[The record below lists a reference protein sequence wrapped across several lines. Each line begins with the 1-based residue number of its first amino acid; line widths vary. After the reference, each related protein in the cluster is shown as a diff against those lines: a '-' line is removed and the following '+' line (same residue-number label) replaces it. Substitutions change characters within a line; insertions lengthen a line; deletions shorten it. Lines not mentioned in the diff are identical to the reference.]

1 MNMPRN
7 GFPDTLVTAA
17 RALASGDF
25 SSHELVSDCLARIE
39 AGRHLNAFV
48 SVDAERALAAA
59 SAADRRP
66 ADERGPLNGL
76 PIAIKDIFCQTGVRT
91 TAGSRMLENWRAPY
105 DATVIERLTA
115 AGAVLLGKTN
125 MDEFAMGSSGENS
138 YFGATR
144 NPWNDRHVPGGSSSG
159 SAAAVAAGMVPAA
172 LGTDTGG
179 SIRQPAA
186 FCGLTGLKPTY
197 GRVSRWGMIAFASS
211 LDQAGPMAW
220 DADDLALLLNVMAG
234 VDRRD
239 STSVDEVVPDYTAG
253 LTTSIRGLRI
263 GLPDDLLGD
272 DVGAEVRATVEATRR
287 VFEGLGATI
296 VPVAL
301 PTALAGVPA
310 YYVLAP
316 AEASANLARFDGVRF
331 GHRCADPKSL
341 EDLYLRSRSEGFGA
355 EVKRRIL
362 TGTYALSVGYYDA
375 YYLQAQ
381 KIRRL
386 IRDEFLAA
394 FTQVDAILA
403 PTTPSPAFALGEKTD
418 DPVSMYLQDVFTIP
432 ANLAGIPGLS
442 MPAGM
447 SGDLPLGV
455 QLLGPHFGE
464 GTLLTLAHAFQ
475 QETDHHLRRPGAA
488 A

>member
-1 MNMPRN
+1 MTTL
-7 GFPDTLVTAA
+7 PDTLGKAA
-17 RALASGDF
+17 QALHSGDL
-25 SSHELVSDCLARIE
+25 SSHELVSAYVARIE
-39 AGRHLNAFV
+39 ANRQLNAFV
-48 SVDAERALAAA
+48 SLDAERALEAAA
-59 SAADRRP
+59 AADRRP
-66 ADERGPLNGL
+66 RAERGPLNGL
-76 PIAIKDIFCQTGVRT
+76 PIAIKDIFCQAGVRT
-91 TAGSRMLENWRAPY
+91 TAGSRMLENWHAPY
-105 DATVIERLTA
+105 DAAVIERLKA

-125 MDEFAMGSSGENS
+125 MDEFAMGSSGES
-138 YFGATR
+138 SHFGATR
-144 NPWNDRHVPGGSSSG
+144 NPWSETQVPGGSSSG
-159 SAAAVAAGMVPAA
+159 SAAAVAAGLAPAA

-220 DADDLALLLNVMAG
+220 DAADLALLLKVMAG

-239 STSVDEVVPDYTAG
+239 STSVDEPVPDYTAHLEG
-253 LTTSIRGLRI
+253 SIRGLRI
-263 GLPDDLLGD
+263 GLPTDLLGD
-272 DVGAEVRATVEATRR
+272 DVDAEVRATVDACRK
-287 VFEGLGATI
+287 VFESLGATI
-296 VPVAL
+296 VPVSL

-331 GHRCADPKSL
+331 GHRCADPKNL
-341 EDLYLRSRSEGFGA
+341 EDLYSRSRSEGFGA

-394 FTQVDAILA
+394 FTQVDAMLA
-403 PTTPSPAFALGEKTD
+403 PTTPQAAFALGENID
-418 DPVSMYLQDVFTIP
+418 DPVAMYLQDVFTIP
-432 ANLAGIPGLS
+432 ANLAGIPALS
-442 MPAGM
+442 MPGGM

-464 GTLLTLAHAFQ
+464 ATLLKLAHAFQ
-475 QETDHHLRRPGAA
+475 QETEHHLRRPGRVAA
-488 A
+488 

>member
-1 MNMPRN
+1 MSRASEQL
-7 GFPDTLVTAA
+7 PDTLGKAA
-17 RALASGDF
+17 KALTSGDL
-25 SSHELVSDCLARIE
+25 SSAELTRACLGRIE

-48 SVDAERALAAA
+48 SIDAERALEAAV
-59 SAADRRP
+59 AADRRP
-66 ADERGPLNGL
+66 TAERGPLNGI
-76 PIAIKDIFCQTGVRT
+76 PIAIKDIFCQSGVRT
-91 TAGSRMLENWRAPY
+91 TAGSRMLENWHAPY

-125 MDEFAMGSSGENS
+125 MDEFAMGSSGETS
-138 YFGATR
+138 HFGATR
-144 NPWNDRHVPGGSSSG
+144 NPWNEQHVPGGSSSG
-159 SAAAVAAGMVPAA
+159 SAAAVAAGMAPAA

-197 GRVSRWGMIAFASS
+197 GRVSRYGMIAFASS

-220 DADDLALLLNVMAG
+220 DAADLALLLNVIAG
-234 VDRRD
+234 VDARD
-239 STSVDEVVPDYTAG
+239 STSVDEPVPDYTAQ
-253 LTTSIRGLRI
+253 LSASIRGLRL
-263 GLPDDLLGD
+263 GLPEELLGD
-272 DVGAEVRATVEATRR
+272 DVHAEVRAAVDASRR
-287 VFEGLGATI
+287 VYESLGATV
-296 VPVAL
+296 VPVSL

-375 YYLQAQ
+375 YYLRAQ

-394 FTQVDAILA
+394 FTQVDAMLA
-403 PTTPSPAFALGEKTD
+403 PTTPTPAFALGDKLD
-418 DPVSMYLQDVFTIP
+418 DPVAMYLQDVFTIP
-432 ANLAGIPGLS
+432 ANLAGIPALS

-447 SGDLPLGV
+447 SGDLPIGI

-464 GTLLTLAHAFQ
+464 STLLQLAHAFQ
-475 QETDHHLRRPGAA
+475 QATDHHLRRPGAA

>member
-1 MNMPRN
+1 MSA
-7 GFPDTLVTAA
+7 DSTLAGWAA
-17 RALASGDF
+17 RLGSGEISCRELAA
-25 SSHELVSDCLARIE
+25 DCLARIE
-39 AGRHLNAFV
+39 QGAHLNAFV
-48 SVDAERALAAA
+48 SVDSQRVLDVAAERDAIPRA
-59 SAADRRP
+59 
-66 ADERGPLNGL
+66 ERGPLHGL
-76 PIAIKDIFCQTGVRT
+76 PIAIKDIFCQAHTRT
-91 TAGSRMLENWRAPY
+91 TAGSRMLEQWRAPY
-105 DATVIERLTA
+105 SAHVIERLEA

-138 YFGATR
+138 HFGATR
-144 NPWNDRHVPGGSSSG
+144 NPWDDSRVPGGSSSG

-220 DADDLALLLNVMAG
+220 TAEDLAMLLGVIAG
-234 VDRRD
+234 CDTRD
-239 STSVDEVVPDYTAG
+239 STSVDAPVDDYSKALSAPVSG
-253 LTTSIRGLRI
+253 RRI
-263 GLPDDLLGD
+263 GIPSALLGA
-272 DVGAEVRATVEATRR
+272 DVAEPVRVAVDEARQT
-287 VFEGLGATI
+287 FERLGASI
-296 VPVAL
+296 HEVAL

-316 AEASANLARFDGVRF
+316 AEASTNLARFDGVRF
-331 GHRCADPKSL
+331 GHRCSEPHNL
-341 EDLYLRSRSEGFGA
+341 TDLYLRSRAEGFGS

-362 TGTYALSVGYYDA
+362 TGTYVLSVGYYEA

-381 KIRRL
+381 RVRRL

-394 FTQVDAILA
+394 FGQVDVILA
-403 PTTPSPAFALGEKTD
+403 PTTPGPAFALGEKVD
-418 DPVSMYLQDVFTIP
+418 DPVAMYQQDVFTIP
-432 ANLAGIPGLS
+432 ANLAGIPALS

-447 SGDLPLGV
+447 TGGLPLGV

-464 GTLLTLAHAFQ
+464 ATLLNLAHAFQ
-475 QETDHHLRRPGAA
+475 QATDHHLERPSGVRE
-488 A
+488 

>member
-1 MNMPRN
+1 MTTL
-7 GFPDTLVTAA
+7 PDTLGKAA
-17 RALASGDF
+17 KALASGDL
-25 SSHELVSDCLARIE
+25 SSHEMVTAYLARIE
-39 AGRHLNAFV
+39 ANRHINAFV
-48 SVDAERALAAA
+48 SLDAERALDAAA
-59 SAADRRP
+59 AADRRP
-66 ADERGPLNGL
+66 QAERGPLNGL
-76 PIAIKDIFCQTGVRT
+76 PIAIKDIFCQNGVRT
-91 TAGSRMLENWRAPY
+91 TAASRMLENWHAPY
-105 DATVIERLTA
+105 DAAVVERLQA

-125 MDEFAMGSSGENS
+125 MDEFAMGSSGETS
-138 YFGATR
+138 HFGPTL
-144 NPWNDRHVPGGSSSG
+144 NPWSEAHVPGGSSSG
-159 SAAAVAAGMVPAA
+159 SAAAVAAGMAPAA

-220 DADDLALLLNVMAG
+220 DAADVALLLSVMAG
-234 VDRRD
+234 VDHRD
-239 STSVDEVVPDYTAG
+239 STSVDEPVPDYTAN
-253 LTTSIRGLRI
+253 LEASIRGLRI
-263 GLPDDLLGD
+263 GLPEDLLGD
-272 DVGAEVRATVEATRR
+272 DVNAEVRASVDACRK
-287 VFEGLGATI
+287 VFESLGATI
-296 VPVAL
+296 VPVSL
-301 PTALAGVPA
+301 PTARAGVPA

-316 AEASANLARFDGVRF
+316 AEASTNLARFDGVRF
-331 GHRCADPKSL
+331 GHRCANPKSL
-341 EDLYLRSRSEGFGA
+341 EDLYLRSRGEGFGV

-394 FTQVDAILA
+394 FTQVDAMLA
-403 PTTPSPAFALGEKTD
+403 PTTPSPAFALGENID
-418 DPVSMYLQDVFTIP
+418 DPVAMYLQDVFTIP
-432 ANLAGIPGLS
+432 ANLAGIPALS

-464 GTLLTLAHAFQ
+464 ATLLQLAHAFQ
-475 QETDHHLRRPGAA
+475 QATEHHLRRPGRVAA
-488 A
+488 

>member
-1 MNMPRN
+1 MSRASEQL
-7 GFPDTLVTAA
+7 PDTLGKAA
-17 RALASGDF
+17 KALTSGDL
-25 SSHELVSDCLARIE
+25 SSAELTRACLGRIE
-39 AGRHLNAFV
+39 AGRHLNAVV
-48 SVDAERALAAA
+48 SIDAERALEAAV
-59 SAADRRP
+59 AADRRP
-66 ADERGPLNGL
+66 TAERGPLNGI
-76 PIAIKDIFCQTGVRT
+76 PIAIKDIFCQSGVRT
-91 TAGSRMLENWRAPY
+91 TAGSRMLENWHAPY

-125 MDEFAMGSSGENS
+125 MDEFAMGSSGETS
-138 YFGATR
+138 HFGATR
-144 NPWNDRHVPGGSSSG
+144 NPWNEQHVPGGSSSG
-159 SAAAVAAGMVPAA
+159 SAAAVAAGMAPAA

-197 GRVSRWGMIAFASS
+197 GRVSRYGMIAFASS

-220 DADDLALLLNVMAG
+220 DAADLALLLNVIAG
-234 VDRRD
+234 VDARD
-239 STSVDEVVPDYTAG
+239 STSVDEPVPDYTAQ
-253 LTTSIRGLRI
+253 LSASIRGLRL
-263 GLPDDLLGD
+263 GLPEELLGD
-272 DVGAEVRATVEATRR
+272 DVHAEVRAAVDASRR
-287 VFEGLGATI
+287 VYESLGATV
-296 VPVAL
+296 VPVSL

-375 YYLQAQ
+375 YYLRAQ

-394 FTQVDAILA
+394 FTQVDAMLA
-403 PTTPSPAFALGEKTD
+403 PTTPTPAFALGDKLD
-418 DPVSMYLQDVFTIP
+418 DPVAMYLQDVFTIP
-432 ANLAGIPGLS
+432 ANLAGIPALS

-447 SGDLPLGV
+447 SGDLPIGI

-464 GTLLTLAHAFQ
+464 STLLQLAHAFQ
-475 QETDHHLRRPGAA
+475 QATDHHLRRPGAA

>member
-1 MNMPRN
+1 MTTM
-7 GFPDTLVTAA
+7 PDTLGKAA
-17 RALASGDF
+17 KALASGQI
-25 SSHELVSDCLARIE
+25 SSRELVSTCIARID

-48 SVDAERALAAA
+48 SIDAERALDAAA
-59 SAADRRP
+59 AADRRP
-66 ADERGPLNGL
+66 PAERGPLNGL
-76 PIAIKDIFCQTGVRT
+76 PIAIKDIFCQSGVRT
-91 TAGSRMLENWRAPY
+91 TAGSRMLEHWRAPY
-105 DATVIERLTA
+105 DAAVIERLTA

-138 YFGATR
+138 HFGATR
-144 NPWNDRHVPGGSSSG
+144 NPWNENHVPGGSSSG
-159 SAAAVAAGMVPAA
+159 SAAAVAAGMAPAA

-220 DADDLALLLNVMAG
+220 DAADLALLLNVMAG
-234 VDRRD
+234 VDHRD
-239 STSVDEVVPDYTAG
+239 STSVDEPVPDYTAS

-263 GLPDDLLGD
+263 GLSADLLGD
-272 DVGAEVRATVEATRR
+272 DVDADVRATVDASRK
-287 VFEGLGATI
+287 VFESLGATI
-296 VPVAL
+296 VPVSL

-331 GHRCADPKSL
+331 GHRCADPQSL
-341 EDLYLRSRSEGFGA
+341 EDLYLRSRSEGFGT

-394 FTQVDAILA
+394 FSNVDAILA

-418 DPVSMYLQDVFTIP
+418 DPVAMYLQDVFTIP
-432 ANLAGIPGLS
+432 ANLAGIPALS

-447 SGDLPLGV
+447 SGGLPLGV

-464 GTLLTLAHAFQ
+464 AKLLQLAHAFQ
-475 QETDHHLRRPGAA
+475 QATDHHLRRPAGVPA
-488 A
+488 